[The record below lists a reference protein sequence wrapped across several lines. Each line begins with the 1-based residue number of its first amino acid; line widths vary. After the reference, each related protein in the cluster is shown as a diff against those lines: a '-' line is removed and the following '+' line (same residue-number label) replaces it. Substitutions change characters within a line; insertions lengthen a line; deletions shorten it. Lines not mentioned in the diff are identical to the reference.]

1 MAAVDVGNLDMVKLL
16 LKNGAAKEH
25 KSKVNDTAHS
35 LACEKRE
42 KAASKE
48 LKEKYALIRDLVK
61 I

>member
-35 LACEKRE
+35 LACEKWDS
-42 KAASKE
+42 AATKE
-48 LKEKYALIRDLVK
+48 LKDTYALIMDLVE